1 MKKFLKVFAVS
12 FTAIVLVTA
21 LTLYLALD
29 LIPNYKYNKSH
40 YDAAISA
47 IADGDYITAYENLVL
62 IPDFKDAA
70 AKLDEIKPNY
80 YQAFVD
86 TAKVGSYVY
95 LGQYEQDNNL
105 ENGKEIIQWRVLAVE
120 GSKILVISEYV
131 LDARPFELEPHAQTC
146 WENSDMRE
154 WLNGEFLRETFTEM
168 EQNAIAITTV
178 TDEINEKYPDNYIG
192 NATEDKIFFLSI
204 SEVKKY
210 FSEGDDPQTRYN
222 EVMQAWPTEYAEA
235 QGVRQDSDFSY
246 DTHYIPKFFH
256 SCYWLLRTMGYD
268 NKCVL
273 FINYYG
279 QASKS
284 GLKASVDEGGIR
296 PAMWID
302 TSLVDFVG

>member
-95 LGQYEQDNNL
+95 LGQYEQDNDL

-246 DTHYIPKFFH
+246 DTHYTPKFFY

-273 FINYYG
+273 SINYYG
-279 QASKS
+279 QASKA
-284 GLKASVDEGGIR
+284 GVDASVDDGGIR